1 MSDPSKKPIRIL
13 LLDHQT
19 LIRAGLRLILS
30 SQADMQV
37 VGEAGT
43 LNEALAMI
51 QCQKPEIILL
61 GTNLTGGFGWE
72 DIPEII
78 KCSNQARIIL
88 ITNSD
93 MAEISI
99 QAVHRGV
106 LGVVLK
112 SQPPEVLIKA
122 IQKVHAGEV
131 WIERSLMANLITS
144 MYRRYPPFA
153 KGPELRRIAQLSDRE
168 RQIIQLIGRGWKN
181 QQIANHLCISETT
194 VRHHLTSV
202 YSKLG
207 VSDRLELLVL
217 AQRCGLTEQPS

>member
-1 MSDPSKKPIRIL
+1 MSDLSKHSIRIVI
-13 LLDHQT
+13 LDHQT

-30 SQADMQV
+30 SHADLQV

-43 LNEALAMI
+43 LADAVVLV
-51 QCQKPEIILL
+51 QSVQPDVILL
-61 GTNLTGGFGWE
+61 GMHQTGGFCLD
-72 DIPEII
+72 DIPKII
-78 KCSNQARIIL
+78 CSNQSRMIM
-88 ITNSD
+88 ITSD
-93 MAEISI
+93 DAAAITI

-112 SQPPEVLIKA
+112 SQPPEILIKA
-122 IQKVHAGEV
+122 IQRVHAGEV
-131 WIERSLMANLITS
+131 WIERSLMANLINDIN
-144 MYRRYPPFA
+144 YRHSPF
-153 KGPELRRIAQLSDRE
+153 KEDPELQRIAQLSERE

-217 AQRCGLTEQPS
+217 AQRCGLTKQPT